1 MKLKWHLRLK
11 GSNISSPPESNVSS
25 PETNTS
31 KVQEN
36 KTIHLSL
43 HHEKVE
49 AKRMEAKKREIEEAI
64 ALTTIVRDTKHV
76 FLKPTTHQR
85 RAYNQPTS

>member
-1 MKLKWHLRLK
+1 MKLKWHLRLR

-25 PETNTS
+25 PGANTS

-36 KTIHLSL
+36 KTRHLSL

-64 ALTTIVRDTKHV
+64 KYCIDNNCKGY
-76 FLKPTTHQR
+76 K
-85 RAYNQPTS
+85 AYLP